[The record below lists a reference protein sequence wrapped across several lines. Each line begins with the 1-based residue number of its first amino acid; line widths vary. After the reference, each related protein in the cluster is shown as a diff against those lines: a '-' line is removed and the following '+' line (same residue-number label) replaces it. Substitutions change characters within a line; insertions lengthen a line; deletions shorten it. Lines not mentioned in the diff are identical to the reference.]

1 MYIEIKENKSRT
13 KAGKAA
19 WCVDT
24 RSLVDGGNRR
34 FFATKQQAK
43 AYTDHLSSELTN
55 SSESWDWN
63 FQELKDKF
71 VQHLEKA
78 YEDGEI
84 SRSSLKEKQRHSK
97 AFISLQLD
105 NKPLAK
111 VKVRDLT
118 TGDIRLQLVDQIKVG
133 RTVKTVKNIL
143 GNVRVMFD
151 YSLDC
156 GCRNSNPALGVKA
169 KGSKSKFKGLDK
181 RIQPEIIE
189 KIIAHMPEPWAS
201 RARFAATTG
210 LRQGEQRALLWS
222 QIDLDAGYIHVDK
235 AIKHRA
241 KAGDPKTI
249 NGFRKVPMT
258 PDVKLS
264 LQKLYLAKG
273 RPAPN
278 KEVFPST
285 KGNVLSDSRFL
296 AAIHAGCD
304 AAGVERIRW
313 HDLRHYYASRI
324 LQAFDNDWWTV
335 TNLMGH
341 KDIKT
346 TANTYGHWLETPEK
360 DAEISAG
367 IAAAF

>member
-1 MYIEIKENKSRT
+1 
-13 KAGKAA
+13 
-19 WCVDT
+19 
-24 RSLVDGGNRR
+24 
-34 FFATKQQAK
+34 
-43 AYTDHLSSELTN
+43 
-55 SSESWDWN
+55 
-63 FQELKDKF
+63 
-71 VQHLEKA
+71 
-78 YEDGEI
+78 
-84 SRSSLKEKQRHSK
+84 
-97 AFISLQLD
+97 
-105 NKPLAK
+105 
-111 VKVRDLT
+111 
-118 TGDIRLQLVDQIKVG
+118 
-133 RTVKTVKNIL
+133 
-143 GNVRVMFD
+143 
-151 YSLDC
+151 
-156 GCRNSNPALGVKA
+156 
-169 KGSKSKFKGLDK
+169 
-181 RIQPEIIE
+181 
-189 KIIAHMPEPWAS
+189 MPEPWAS

-222 QIDLDAGYIHVDK
+222 QIDLEAGDIHVDK

-264 LQKLYLAKG
+264 PDQ
-273 RPAPN
+273 
-278 KEVFPST
+278 EVFPST